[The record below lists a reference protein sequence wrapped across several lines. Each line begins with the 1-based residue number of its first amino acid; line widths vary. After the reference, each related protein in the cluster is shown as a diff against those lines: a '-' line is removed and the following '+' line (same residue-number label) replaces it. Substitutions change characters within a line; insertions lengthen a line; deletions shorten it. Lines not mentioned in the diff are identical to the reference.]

1 MTTRRLKT
9 IAFEQP
15 ATFADASLRA
25 VKKFSFAS
33 VCLAR
38 LKSYDFNTLQ
48 VPLQVLVLISMLLL
62 AACGPGTGGTGTGP
76 VALSVPSVVRFTT
89 SAVPTE
95 LPPAKAPGTPD
106 FVPPLAPAAP
116 TQPPATPP
124 APVPAP
130 TPAPVTTVGACL
142 ANCTAANPA
151 LTINGEQVR
160 LQTRC
165 ARFVS
170 STPLGAVAAGE
181 TSLAGSLE
189 TQQTSNGNIVTRS
202 TPAVL
207 VLQFSQGKLD
217 SNQVTVRLV
226 DNAGAQ
232 LLGPFTLYRDDAA
245 QSAVAGAVVGSCP

>member
-9 IAFEQP
+9 VAFEQP

-25 VKKFSFAS
+25 LKKFSFAS
-33 VCLAR
+33 VCLPR
-38 LKSYDFNTLQ
+38 LKSYGFTA
-48 VPLQVLVLISMLLL
+48 LQVLVLVLVLTTMLLL

-89 SAVPTE
+89 SAVPIE
-95 LPPAKAPGTPD
+95 LPPPKTPATPD
-106 FVPPLAPAAP
+106 FVPP
-116 TQPPATPP
+116 ATPANSP
-124 APVPAP
+124 APIPVP

-142 ANCTAANPA
+142 ANCTPANPA
-151 LTINGEQVR
+151 LTIDAEQVR

-165 ARFVS
+165 ANFVS

-181 TSLAGSLE
+181 TSLAGSVE

-217 SNQVTVRLV
+217 SDQVTVRLL
-226 DNAGAQ
+226 DNSGA
-232 LLGPFTLYRDDAA
+232 LVLGPITLFRDAA
-245 QSAVAGAVVGSCP
+245 ALLAALSAVAGLCG